1 MCNPADWQD
10 KSDEGRS
17 DLTSTS
23 SRDQPPVPLS
33 RFKFHVSLPV
43 PREEARLGPRQIS
56 PPLPGEDLPIYA
68 QIADQHLQ
76 PLLERLAGNL
86 PVLHVDILRK
96 RHAVRQRP
104 RVALPGHG
112 AQL

>member
-43 PREEARLGPRQIS
+43 PREEAWLNARQIRT
-56 PPLPGEDLPIYA
+56 PLPGEEVAIYA
-68 QIADQHLQ
+68 
-76 PLLERLAGNL
+76 
-86 PVLHVDILRK
+86 
-96 RHAVRQRP
+96 
-104 RVALPGHG
+104 
-112 AQL
+112 